1 MDTTALIAISVAAA
15 VLIAGAGGFFIAR
28 SVFGSRDVSGPDPE
42 DLISHSR
49 LEAQRILGR
58 AEEEGR
64 ARAEA
69 FREREEAKLE
79 HRRLELDNIEGRL
92 SQREETLEQ
101 RASNL
106 ASREQLLLDRERET
120 SDIRQETDGLRE
132 RVRAEL
138 ERLAGI
144 DAKAAKEQLLQEVE
158 DEARRDAMLLV
169 RDLEVKAREEA
180 DKRARRILATAVQRL
195 ASEVVTE
202 TTVSVVALP
211 SDDMKGRI
219 IGREGRNIR
228 ALEAVT
234 GVNLIVDDTPEAVSV
249 ASFDP
254 VRREVARLTLERLVA
269 DGRIHPASIEEAF
282 SKAQA
287 EVEQSVRD
295 AGEWALLEVGMS
307 RMHPELVTVL
317 GRLKYRTSYGQNV
330 LNHLVESAHIASM
343 LASELGIDPMP
354 VKRSALLHD
363 IGKAVTHEVEGSH
376 ALIGAEIARRFGE
389 DAAVVHGI
397 EAHHNEV
404 EPRTILAVIVQAAD
418 AVSAARP
425 GARREALESYVRRL
439 ERLESLALDFDGV
452 ERVFAMQAGREVR
465 VVVDPGEIDDLAA
478 TDLSRRIAKKLE
490 EDLQYPGQIQVTV
503 IREFRATDYA
513 R

>member
-1 MDTTALIAISVAAA
+1 MDTTALIAIAVAAA
-15 VLIAGAGGFFIAR
+15 VLVAGAGGFFVAR
-28 SVFGSRDVSGPDPE
+28 SVFRGRDESGPDPE
-42 DLISHSR
+42 DLIAHSR

-79 HRRLELDNIEGRL
+79 HRRLELDNMEGRL
-92 SQREETLEQ
+92 AQREETLEQ
-101 RASNL
+101 RATNL
-106 ASREQLLLDRERET
+106 ASREQLLLERERET
-120 SDIRQETDGLRE
+120 GEIRQESDAMRE
-132 RVRAEL
+132 RAREEL
-138 ERLAGI
+138 QRLAGI

-180 DKRARRILATAVQRL
+180 DRRARRILATAVQRL

-202 TTVSVVALP
+202 STVSVVALP

-282 SKAQA
+282 EKAQA

-307 RMHPELVTVL
+307 RMHPELVTLL

-330 LNHLVESAHIASM
+330 LNHLVESAHVASM
-343 LASELGIDPMP
+343 LSSELGIEPAP
-354 VKRSALLHD
+354 VKRAALLHD

-404 EPRTILAVIVQAAD
+404 EPRTVLAIIVQAAD

-439 ERLESLALDFDGV
+439 ERLESLALDFEGV

-465 VVVDPGEIDDLAA
+465 VVVDPGEIDDLTA